1 MKNIFF
7 KIMAGAALVTAFASC
22 ELNDF
27 PTFDEADSFVAID
40 KTAIMV
46 DETAGQVII
55 PVTIASIDPMKTAVT
70 YEVVDST
77 AKVNKHYKITDESG
91 VLSFDGTTR
100 TQNIVVDIIDS
111 TGVYTGDLVF
121 TVNLLSGGKNLNL
134 GANAT
139 CVVKIG
145 DLDHPLAAILGTYKA
160 TGFSY
165 FDGVQETWKLTMYK
179 DDEDIKVVWI
189 DGIISGFAGT
199 YPSADFRVYGNVS
212 DDMNTISLPLGQ
224 VLPTLYSGTAL
235 SLWAFNGSSVSSSGT
250 LEFTCKDGVWTLP
263 DVGLGVG
270 YQTDAGVSLFGLYN
284 PNTISWTKE

>member
-134 GANAT
+134 GASST
-139 CVVKIG
+139 CVVKIS
-145 DLDHPLAAILGTYKA
+145 DLDHPLADILGEYTV
-160 TGFSY
+160 TGEDFAKGKFSY
-165 FDGVQETWKLTMYK
+165 TMTLTK
-179 DDEDIKVVWI
+179 DDTDINTVWI
-189 DGIISGFAGT
+189 DYVCPLAIGNPMA
-199 YPSADFRVYGNVS
+199 VYATVS
-212 DDMNTISLPLGQ
+212 PDHKTISIPCGQ
-224 VLPTLYSGTAL
+224 QTKAGLIFVEYTYDNGHYVGTSGSVDMVSTTPGVFTTEQGIGMIEGNSLYAGGVVLQGT
-235 SLWAFNGSSVSSSGT
+235 T
-250 LEFTCKDGVWTLP
+250 VWT
-263 DVGLGVG
+263 
-270 YQTDAGVSLFGLYN
+270 
-284 PNTISWTKE
+284 KK

>member
-40 KTAIMV
+40 KTTIMV
-46 DETAGQVII
+46 NETAGQVVI

-70 YEVVDST
+70 YEIVDST
-77 AKVNKHYKITDESG
+77 AKVNKHYKLNSNYESG

-134 GANAT
+134 GASST
-139 CVVKIG
+139 CVVKIS
-145 DLDHPLAAILGTYKA
+145 DLDHPLADILGEYTV
-160 TGFSY
+160 TGEDFAKGKFSY
-165 FDGVQETWKLTMYK
+165 TMTLTK
-179 DDEDIKVVWI
+179 DDTDINTVWI
-189 DGIISGFAGT
+189 DYVCPLAQGNPMA
-199 YPSADFRVYGNVS
+199 VYATVS
-212 DDMNTISLPLGQ
+212 PDHKTISIPCGQ
-224 VLPTLYSGTAL
+224 QTKAGLIFVEYTYDNGHYVGTSGSVDMVSTTPGVFTTEQGIGMIEGNSLYAGGVVLQGT
-235 SLWAFNGSSVSSSGT
+235 T
-250 LEFTCKDGVWTLP
+250 VWT
-263 DVGLGVG
+263 
-270 YQTDAGVSLFGLYN
+270 
-284 PNTISWTKE
+284 KK